1 MNLEFQF
8 VALFLDSVDKLL
20 PFLPSVRHKINW
32 EPERSKVLCDRRS
45 KCQLRLYQIS
55 VWHSWLERRR
65 LHPNASLRMG
75 ESDASGGGGG
85 KWCACATWLGQ
96 VRSFLTSTCCT
107 RRFSSVPTGGMPFGL
122 PWSHRLSGL
131 CDAFIPCPALPRRY
145 RLRRM

>member
-1 MNLEFQF
+1 MKLEFQF

-32 EPERSKVLCDRRS
+32 EPERSKVVCDRRS

-55 VWHSWLERRR
+55 VWHSWPERRR

-75 ESDASGGGGG
+75 ESDASGGGGE

-96 VRSFLTSTCCT
+96 VRSFLASTCCT
-107 RRFSSVPTGGMPFGL
+107 RRLAACRREECRSDYRGRTDFPDWAMPSSL
-122 PWSHRLSGL
+122 ALR
-131 CDAFIPCPALPRRY
+131 CPDVTV
-145 RLRRM
+145 